1 MIKTLL
7 SGLLLAL
14 HTTLA
19 FGQAK
24 PAPSETWQSVFFDS
38 PEKALPLLTAAAI
51 QHSAQLK
58 AMELDKA
65 IGKQNVTLAREAIL
79 NNLAFNANYTYGNLI
94 AVGGIGLPG
103 FEQPRNT
110 PRYSAGATFSLPIG
124 QVVSRGNTIKREQLN
139 LERSEAIRKDR
150 ENQIRQEII
159 PLYQNVR
166 LARKVFT
173 LQQEALVNVRTNYQL
188 AEKQFRQG
196 QLTLQELS
204 SVNSQLTSAS
214 VAMESARSQYDTAF
228 MTLEEVVGA
237 KISTLMTT
245 R

>member
-7 SGLLLAL
+7 RALLWAL
-14 HTTLA
+14 PTTLA

-24 PAPSETWQSVFFDS
+24 PAANEGWQSVFFDS
-38 PEKALPLLTAAAI
+38 PETTLPILTAAAI

-58 AMELDKA
+58 AMELDKS
-65 IGKQNVTLAREAIL
+65 IGKQNITLAKEAIL
-79 NNLAFNANYTYGNLI
+79 GNLGVNTNYTYGSLVS
-94 AVGGIGLPG
+94 VGGTGLD
-103 FEQPRNT
+103 QLAVRNT
-110 PRYSAGATFSLPIG
+110 PRYSAGINFSLPLG
-124 QVVSRGNTIKREQLN
+124 QLVSRGNQIKREVLSY
-139 LERSEAIRKDR
+139 ERTEAVRQDQ
-150 ENQIRQEII
+150 ENQLRQQII

-166 LARKVFT
+166 LARKLLT
-173 LQQEALVNVRTNYQL
+173 LQQEAYVNVRTNYQL

-204 SVNSQLTSAS
+204 GNTGQLTSAS
-214 VAMESARSQYDTAF
+214 MAQESARSQYDTAF
-228 MTLEEVVGA
+228 MILEEVVGA